1 MFSKFKGLFELG
13 FISGFLMSLTTI
25 TFILTAILSYS
36 NIKPSKIQKNV
47 ISKGF
52 TDTIIK
58 YNYIVVILI
67 LAIIFIQLLIN
78 FRIEFNYNAFNLLPD
93 IPSVRLENS
102 LKEEYN
108 NSFEYNIL
116 VANEESKL
124 IKPKKY

>member
-1 MFSKFKGLFELG
+1 
-13 FISGFLMSLTTI
+13 MSLTTI